1 MVLEAPWL
9 EVTGM
14 RGGIAGSSDRVR
26 CFLASS
32 MGLGMNRDQ
41 RALVRGVVLGE
52 DEALDDEL
60 LERFRD
66 SGLFHLLAVS
76 GQNLVYVVAGT
87 VILAWVAGIP
97 RLAAQLLAVL
107 AIGGTS

>member
-1 MVLEAPWL
+1 
-9 EVTGM
+9 M

-26 CFLASS
+26 RFLASG
-32 MGLGMNRDQ
+32 MGLGLNNDQ
-41 RALVRGVVLGE
+41 RALVRGVVLGK

-66 SGLFHLLAVS
+66 SGLFHLLGGS
-76 GQNLVYVVAGT
+76 GQNVVCIVAGT

-97 RLAAQLLAVL
+97 RFAVQLLTVL

>member
-1 MVLEAPWL
+1 
-9 EVTGM
+9 
-14 RGGIAGSSDRVR
+14 
-26 CFLASS
+26 
-32 MGLGMNRDQ
+32 MGEEQ

-76 GQNLVYVVAGT
+76 GQNVAYVVAGT
-87 VILAWVAGIP
+87 LLLAWVAGIP
-97 RLAAQLLAVL
+97 RMVGQLLAIL
-107 AIGGTS
+107 AIRGR